1 MSILRCDLPLD
12 DYIVWRHP
20 ESSPEFGSQIIVSQ
34 SQQVALLASGELVAI
49 LDPGAHT
56 LETANIPGI
65 SLGEAVIPTPY
76 KDIPY
81 VGDKV
86 TYESLNVQFLVDEHL
101 ENYIEIH
108 NWMTG
113 LGFPKTRQQFT
124 DFRSSTSNTSNAA
137 GKAQTDIGKVGQAVA
152 ERPLYSDAT
161 LSILSNKNNPLVE
174 VRFSDCFPV
183 ALSGLDYTQQVTDV
197 EYLTATVDFRY
208 KLYEIVT
215 L

>member
-1 MSILRCDLPLD
+1 MTTETSPLNRQPD
-12 DYIVWRHP
+12 QLDY
-20 ESSPEFGSQIIVSQ
+20 SSPTQFRFILNQIPKVQ
-34 SQQVALLASGELVAI
+34 FFVQ
-49 LDPGAHT
+49 
-56 LETANIPGI
+56 TANIPGI

-86 TYESLNVQFLVDEHL
+86 TYESLNVQFLVDESL

-108 NWMTG
+108 NWMIG

-124 DFRSSTSNTSNAA
+124 NFRSSTSNTSNAA
-137 GKAQTDIGKVGQAVA
+137 GKANSDIGVVGNAVA

-183 ALSGLDYTQQVTDV
+183 ALSGLDYTQQVADV

>member
-1 MSILRCDLPLD
+1 MTTETSPLNRQPD
-12 DYIVWRHP
+12 KLDY
-20 ESSPEFGSQIIVSQ
+20 SSPTQFRFILNQIPTVQ
-34 SQQVALLASGELVAI
+34 FFVQ
-49 LDPGAHT
+49 
-56 LETANIPGI
+56 TANIPGI

-108 NWMTG
+108 NWMVG

-124 DFRSSTSNTSNAA
+124 DFRSNTSNTSNAA
-137 GKAQTDIGKVGQAVA
+137 GKGQTDIGKVGKSVA

-161 LSILSNKNNPLVE
+161 LTVLSNKNNPLVE
-174 VRFSDCFPV
+174 CRFEDVFPV
-183 ALSGLDYTQQVTDV
+183 ALSGLDYTQQVSDV

>member
-1 MSILRCDLPLD
+1 MTTETSPLNRQPDKLDYTSPTQFRFILN
-12 DYIVWRHP
+12 
-20 ESSPEFGSQIIVSQ
+20 QIPKVQ
-34 SQQVALLASGELVAI
+34 FFVQA
-49 LDPGAHT
+49 
-56 LETANIPGI
+56 ANIPGI

-86 TYESLNVQFLVDEHL
+86 TYENLTIQFIVDEHL
-101 ENYIEIH
+101 ENYIEMH
-108 NWMTG
+108 NWMIG
-113 LGFPKTRQQFT
+113 IGFPKSRQQFT
-124 DFRSSTSNTSNAA
+124 NFRSTTSNTSNAA
-137 GKAQTDIGKVGQAVA
+137 GRAQTDIGKVGLSVP

-174 VRFSDCFPV
+174 IRFSDCFPV
-183 ALSGLDYTQQVTDV
+183 SLSGLDYTQQVSDV
-197 EYLTATVDFRY
+197 EYLTASVDFRY

>member
-1 MSILRCDLPLD
+1 MTTETSPLNRQPDKLDYTSPTQFRFILN
-12 DYIVWRHP
+12 
-20 ESSPEFGSQIIVSQ
+20 QIPKVQ
-34 SQQVALLASGELVAI
+34 FFVQA
-49 LDPGAHT
+49 
-56 LETANIPGI
+56 ANIPGI

-86 TYESLNVQFLVDEHL
+86 TYENLTIQFIVDEHL
-101 ENYIEIH
+101 ENYIEMH
-108 NWMTG
+108 NWMIG
-113 LGFPKTRQQFT
+113 IGFPKSRQQFT
-124 DFRSSTSNTSNAA
+124 NFRSTTSNTSNAA
-137 GKAQTDIGKVGQAVA
+137 GKAQSDIGKVGLTVP

-174 VRFSDCFPV
+174 IRFSDCFPV
-183 ALSGLDYTQQVTDV
+183 SLSGLDYTQQVSDV
-197 EYLTATVDFRY
+197 EYLTASVDFRY

>member
-1 MSILRCDLPLD
+1 MTTETSPLNRQPD
-12 DYIVWRHP
+12 KLDY
-20 ESSPEFGSQIIVSQ
+20 SSPTQFRFILNQIPKVQ
-34 SQQVALLASGELVAI
+34 FFVQA
-49 LDPGAHT
+49 
-56 LETANIPGI
+56 ANIPGI

-86 TYESLNVQFLVDEHL
+86 TYESLNVQFLVDESL

-108 NWMTG
+108 NWMIG

-137 GKAQTDIGKVGQAVA
+137 GKTNSDIGKVGRAVP

-161 LSILSNKNNPLVE
+161 LTILSNKNNPLVE

-183 ALSGLDYTQQVTDV
+183 ALSGLDYTQQVADV

>member
-1 MSILRCDLPLD
+1 MTTETSPLNRQPDKLDYTSPTQFRFILNQLPK
-12 DYIVWRHP
+12 VQFFVH
-20 ESSPEFGSQIIVSQ
+20 
-34 SQQVALLASGELVAI
+34 A
-49 LDPGAHT
+49 
-56 LETANIPGI
+56 ANIPGI

-86 TYESLNVQFLVDEHL
+86 TYENLTIQFIVDEHL
-101 ENYIEIH
+101 ENYIEMH
-108 NWMTG
+108 NWMIG
-113 LGFPKTRQQFT
+113 IGFPKSRQQFT
-124 DFRSSTSNTSNAA
+124 NFRSTTSNTSNAA
-137 GKAQTDIGKVGQAVA
+137 GKAQTDIGKVGLSVP

-174 VRFSDCFPV
+174 IRFSDCFPV
-183 ALSGLDYTQQVTDV
+183 SLSGLDYTQQVSDV
-197 EYLTATVDFRY
+197 EYLTASVDFRY

>member
-1 MSILRCDLPLD
+1 MTTETSPLNRQPD
-12 DYIVWRHP
+12 QLDY
-20 ESSPEFGSQIIVSQ
+20 SSPTQFRFILNQIPKVQ
-34 SQQVALLASGELVAI
+34 FFVQ
-49 LDPGAHT
+49 
-56 LETANIPGI
+56 TANIPGI

-86 TYESLNVQFLVDEHL
+86 TYESLNVQFLVDESL

-108 NWMTG
+108 NWMIG

-124 DFRSSTSNTSNAA
+124 NFRSSTSNTSNAA
-137 GKAQTDIGKVGQAVA
+137 GKANSDIGVVGNAVA

-183 ALSGLDYTQQVTDV
+183 ALSGLDYTQQVSDV

>member
-1 MSILRCDLPLD
+1 MTTETSPLNRQPDKLDYTSPTQFRSILN
-12 DYIVWRHP
+12 
-20 ESSPEFGSQIIVSQ
+20 QIPKVQ
-34 SQQVALLASGELVAI
+34 FFVQA
-49 LDPGAHT
+49 
-56 LETANIPGI
+56 ANIPGI

-86 TYESLNVQFLVDEHL
+86 TYENLTIQFIVDEHL
-101 ENYIEIH
+101 ENYIEMH
-108 NWMTG
+108 NWMIG
-113 LGFPKTRQQFT
+113 IGFPKSRQQFT
-124 DFRSSTSNTSNAA
+124 NFRSTTSNTSNAA
-137 GKAQTDIGKVGQAVA
+137 GKAQTDIGKVGLSVP

-174 VRFSDCFPV
+174 IRFSDCFPV
-183 ALSGLDYTQQVTDV
+183 SLSGLDYTQQVSDV
-197 EYLTATVDFRY
+197 EYLTASVDFRY

>member
-1 MSILRCDLPLD
+1 MTTETSPLNRQPDKLDYTSPTQVRFILN
-12 DYIVWRHP
+12 
-20 ESSPEFGSQIIVSQ
+20 QIPKVQ
-34 SQQVALLASGELVAI
+34 FFVQA
-49 LDPGAHT
+49 
-56 LETANIPGI
+56 ANIPGI

-86 TYESLNVQFLVDEHL
+86 TYENLTIQFIVDEHL
-101 ENYIEIH
+101 ENYIEMH
-108 NWMTG
+108 NWMIG
-113 LGFPKTRQQFT
+113 IGFPKSRQQFT
-124 DFRSSTSNTSNAA
+124 NFRSTTSNTSNAA
-137 GKAQTDIGKVGQAVA
+137 GKAQTDIGKVGLSVP

-174 VRFSDCFPV
+174 IRFSDCFPV
-183 ALSGLDYTQQVTDV
+183 SLSGLDYTQQVSDV
-197 EYLTATVDFRY
+197 EYLTASVDFRY

>member
-1 MSILRCDLPLD
+1 MTTETSPLNSQPD
-12 DYIVWRHP
+12 KLDY
-20 ESSPEFGSQIIVSQ
+20 SSPTQFRFILNQIPTVQ
-34 SQQVALLASGELVAI
+34 FFVQ
-49 LDPGAHT
+49 
-56 LETANIPGI
+56 TANIPGI

-108 NWMTG
+108 NWMVG

-124 DFRSSTSNTSNAA
+124 DFRSNTSNTANAA
-137 GKAQTDIGKVGQAVA
+137 GKGQTDIGKVVKSVA

-161 LSILSNKNNPLVE
+161 LTVLSNKNNPLVE
-174 VRFSDCFPV
+174 CRFEDVFPV
-183 ALSGLDYTQQVTDV
+183 ALSGLDYTQQVSDV

>member
-1 MSILRCDLPLD
+1 MTTETSPLNRQPD
-12 DYIVWRHP
+12 KLVY
-20 ESSPEFGSQIIVSQ
+20 SSPTQFRFILNQIPKVQ
-34 SQQVALLASGELVAI
+34 FFVQ
-49 LDPGAHT
+49 
-56 LETANIPGI
+56 TANIPGI

-86 TYESLNVQFLVDEHL
+86 TYENLSIQFLVDEHL

-108 NWMTG
+108 NWMIG
-113 LGFPKTRQQFT
+113 LGFPKSRQQFT
-124 DFRSSTSNTSNAA
+124 DFRSTTSNTSNAA
-137 GKAQTDIGKVGQAVA
+137 SVAQTDIGKVGKPVA

-161 LSILSNKNNPLVE
+161 LSVLSNKNNPLVE
-174 VRFSDCFPV
+174 CRFSDCFPV
-183 ALSGLDYTQQVTDV
+183 SLSGLDYTQQVGDV
-197 EYLTATVDFRY
+197 EYLTASVDFRY

>member
-1 MSILRCDLPLD
+1 MTTETSPLNRQPD
-12 DYIVWRHP
+12 KLDY
-20 ESSPEFGSQIIVSQ
+20 SSPTQFRFILNQIPKVQ
-34 SQQVALLASGELVAI
+34 FFVQ
-49 LDPGAHT
+49 
-56 LETANIPGI
+56 TANIPGI

-86 TYESLNVQFLVDEHL
+86 TYENLSIQFLVDEQL

-108 NWMTG
+108 NWMIG
-113 LGFPKTRQQFT
+113 LGFPKSRQQFT
-124 DFRSSTSNTSNAA
+124 DFRSTTSNTSNAA
-137 GKAQTDIGKVGQAVA
+137 SVAQTDIGKVGKPVA

-161 LSILSNKNNPLVE
+161 LSVLSNKNNPLVE
-174 VRFSDCFPV
+174 CRFSDCFPV
-183 ALSGLDYTQQVTDV
+183 SLSGLDYTQQVGDV
-197 EYLTATVDFRY
+197 EYLTASVDFRY

>member
-1 MSILRCDLPLD
+1 MTTETSPLNRQPDKLDYTSPTQFRFILN
-12 DYIVWRHP
+12 
-20 ESSPEFGSQIIVSQ
+20 QIPKVQ
-34 SQQVALLASGELVAI
+34 FFVQA
-49 LDPGAHT
+49 
-56 LETANIPGI
+56 ANIPGI

-86 TYESLNVQFLVDEHL
+86 TYENLTIQFIVDEHL
-101 ENYIEIH
+101 ENYIEMH
-108 NWMTG
+108 NWMIG
-113 LGFPKTRQQFT
+113 IGFPKSRTQFT
-124 DFRSSTSNTSNAA
+124 TFRSTTSNTSNAA
-137 GKAQTDIGKVGQAVA
+137 GSIKTDVGSVGNPTP

-174 VRFSDCFPV
+174 IRFADCFPV
-183 ALSGLDYTQQVTDV
+183 SLSGLDYTQQVSDV
-197 EYLTATVDFRY
+197 EYLTASVDFRY

>member
-1 MSILRCDLPLD
+1 MTTETSPLNRQPD
-12 DYIVWRHP
+12 QLDY
-20 ESSPEFGSQIIVSQ
+20 SSPTQFRFILNQIPKVQFFIQ
-34 SQQVALLASGELVAI
+34 
-49 LDPGAHT
+49 
-56 LETANIPGI
+56 TANIPGI

-101 ENYIEIH
+101 ENYIEMH
-108 NWMTG
+108 NWMVG

-137 GKAQTDIGKVGQAVA
+137 GKTNSDIGKVGRAVP

-161 LSILSNKNNPLVE
+161 LTILSNKNNPLVE

-183 ALSGLDYTQQVTDV
+183 ALSGLDYTQQVADV

>member
-1 MSILRCDLPLD
+1 MAT
-12 DYIVWRHP
+12 
-20 ESSPEFGSQIIVSQ
+20 SQ
-34 SQQVALLASGELVAI
+34 SPIARQPDKLDYTSPTQFRFI
-49 LDPGAHT
+49 LNQIPKVQFFVQ
-56 LETANIPGI
+56 TANIPGI

-86 TYESLNVQFLVDEHL
+86 TYENLTIQFIVDEHL
-101 ENYIEIH
+101 ENYIEMH
-108 NWMTG
+108 NWMIG
-113 LGFPKTRQQFT
+113 IGFPKSRQQFT
-124 DFRSSTSNTSNAA
+124 NFRSTTSNTSNAA
-137 GKAQTDIGKVGQAVA
+137 GKSQTDIGKVGLTVP

-174 VRFSDCFPV
+174 IRFSDCFPV
-183 ALSGLDYTQQVTDV
+183 SLSGLDYTQQVSDV
-197 EYLTATVDFRY
+197 EYLTASVDFRY

>member
-1 MSILRCDLPLD
+1 MTTETSPLNRQPD
-12 DYIVWRHP
+12 KLDY
-20 ESSPEFGSQIIVSQ
+20 SSPTQFRFILNQIPTVQ
-34 SQQVALLASGELVAI
+34 FFVQ
-49 LDPGAHT
+49 
-56 LETANIPGI
+56 TANIPGI

-108 NWMTG
+108 NWMVG

-137 GKAQTDIGKVGQAVA
+137 GKAQTDIGKVWKSVA

-161 LSILSNKNNPLVE
+161 LTVLSNKNNPLVE
-174 VRFSDCFPV
+174 CRFEDVFPV
-183 ALSGLDYTQQVTDV
+183 ALSGLDYTQQVSDV

>member
-1 MSILRCDLPLD
+1 MSTETSPLNRQPD
-12 DYIVWRHP
+12 KLDY
-20 ESSPEFGSQIIVSQ
+20 SSPTQFRFILNQIPKVQFFVQ
-34 SQQVALLASGELVAI
+34 S
-49 LDPGAHT
+49 
-56 LETANIPGI
+56 ANLPGI

-81 VGDKV
+81 VGDTV
-86 TYESLNVQFLVDEHL
+86 TYENLSIQFLVDEHL

-108 NWMTG
+108 NWMVG

-124 DFRSSTSNTSNAA
+124 DFRSNTSNTSNAA
-137 GKAQTDIGKVGQAVA
+137 GKGQTDIGKVGKSVA

-161 LSILSNKNNPLVE
+161 LTVLSNKNNPLVE
-174 VRFSDCFPV
+174 CRFEDVFPV
-183 ALSGLDYTQQVTDV
+183 ALSGLDYTQQVSDV

>member
-1 MSILRCDLPLD
+1 MTTETSPLSRQPD
-12 DYIVWRHP
+12 QLDY
-20 ESSPEFGSQIIVSQ
+20 SSPTQFRFILNQIPKVQ
-34 SQQVALLASGELVAI
+34 FFVQ
-49 LDPGAHT
+49 
-56 LETANIPGI
+56 TANIPGI
-65 SLGEAVIPTPY
+65 SLGEATIPTPY

-108 NWMTG
+108 NWMIG

-124 DFRSSTSNTSNAA
+124 DFRSTTSNTSNAA
-137 GKAQTDIGKVGQAVA
+137 GKANSDIGVVGKAVA

>member
-1 MSILRCDLPLD
+1 MTTETSPLNRQPD
-12 DYIVWRHP
+12 KLDY
-20 ESSPEFGSQIIVSQ
+20 SSPTQFRFILNQIPTVQ
-34 SQQVALLASGELVAI
+34 FFVQ
-49 LDPGAHT
+49 
-56 LETANIPGI
+56 TANIPGI

-108 NWMTG
+108 SWMVG

-124 DFRSSTSNTSNAA
+124 DFRSSASNTSNAA
-137 GKAQTDIGKVGQAVA
+137 GKAQTDIGKVGKSIA

-161 LSILSNKNNPLVE
+161 LTVLSNKNNPLVE
-174 VRFSDCFPV
+174 CRFEDVFPV
-183 ALSGLDYTQQVTDV
+183 ALSGLDYTQQVSDV

-208 KLYEIVT
+208 KY
-215 L
+215 